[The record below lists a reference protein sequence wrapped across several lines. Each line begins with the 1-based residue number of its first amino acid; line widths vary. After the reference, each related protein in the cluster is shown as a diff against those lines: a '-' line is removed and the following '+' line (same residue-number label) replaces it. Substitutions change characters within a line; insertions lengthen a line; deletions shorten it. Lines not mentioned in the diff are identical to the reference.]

1 VPRASLASVLAAA
14 LAVAACGGA
23 VVATPV
29 TYIVDLPAPQDDAP
43 LAEPEPANA
52 PSRCPPDTLAEK
64 GTCVRVVASPEIPAW
79 EAPRGHG
86 DPCALW
92 TSDKGLVNC
101 DPENENLP
109 ADAGRPHR

>member
-1 VPRASLASVLAAA
+1 MSRASLASVLAAA

-23 VVATPV
+23 VATAPV
-29 TYIVDLPAPQDDAP
+29 TYIVDLPAPQDDP
-43 LAEPEPANA
+43 PTAEPEHANA
-52 PSRCPPDTLAEK
+52 PARCPPDTLAEK

-101 DPENENLP
+101 DPKNEDP
-109 ADAGRPHR
+109 PEDAGKTRR